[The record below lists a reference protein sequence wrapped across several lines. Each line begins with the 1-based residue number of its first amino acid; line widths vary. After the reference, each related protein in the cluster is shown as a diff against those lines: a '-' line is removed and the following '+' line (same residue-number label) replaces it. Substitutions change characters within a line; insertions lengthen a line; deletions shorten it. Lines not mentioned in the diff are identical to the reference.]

1 MKAGWNNA
9 YNGHAQQKLVTPYM
23 LNVSDKFI
31 RMKKSRA
38 LSIILLLS
46 FITFNLIAQK
56 KKSVTPELPFDDIS
70 EKITY
75 TEVVTIDST
84 TSSEELFSRGRE
96 WFAKA
101 YNSSNN
107 VIQME
112 DKESGKLVGKAL
124 MQVYHKAM
132 GSNYPSGHINYTIS
146 LYFKL
151 GRYKYVIS
159 DFHHTGQLVGGGN
172 RIPDYGVCEEMINT
186 THKTMG
192 MSYQK
197 TYNNYLSQM
206 DNNIK
211 SLISDLKNSMLT
223 KASGVTSDD
232 W

>member
-1 MKAGWNNA
+1 MKE
-9 YNGHAQQKLVTPYM
+9 
-23 LNVSDKFI
+23 I
-31 RMKKSRA
+31 RILPLIIV
-38 LSIILLLS
+38 LSIFSLS
-46 FITFNLIAQK
+46 SVAQK
-56 KKSVTPELPFDDIS
+56 KKSETPELPIDS
-70 EKITY
+70 NTEKITY
-75 TEVVTIDST
+75 SEVIKIDTS
-84 TSSEELFSRGRE
+84 TSSEELFSRARE

-101 YNSSNN
+101 YNSSND

-124 MQVYHKAM
+124 MQVYHKAL
-132 GSNYPSGHINYTIS
+132 GANYPSGHINYTIS

-159 DFHHTGQLVGGGN
+159 DFHHTGQLVSGGN

-197 TYNNYLSQM
+197 VYNYYLTQM
-206 DNNIK
+206 DIKIK
-211 SLISDLKNSMLT
+211 SLITDLKKSMLT
-223 KASGVTSDD
+223 KSSEITNDD